1 MQAIVR
7 NEINNDIFYTR
18 RVKQLSLEFFSQTQ
32 FNALIMKTT
41 TNLTKLSMWKTR
53 REAGMAKNGW
63 LSFS

>member
-7 NEINNDIFYTR
+7 NECNNDIFYTR

-32 FNALIMKTT
+32 FNALKAT
-41 TNLTKLSMWKTR
+41 TNLTKLLLKTR

-63 LSFS
+63 LSIS